1 MASGPAVYAKRY
13 LGAEGGRPGD
23 ARPGR
28 EILYYRDG
36 PSATVAVERSAG
48 FVSLLVNGKADAS
61 TAPADMPTQLM
72 LGHLPLLL
80 HAEPRAIL
88 VIGLGSG
95 ITAGAVARH
104 PVQRLDVVE
113 IEPAVIEASRF
124 FREEHGDVLTDPRDP
139 GRHRRC
145 PELPPDH
152 ADPLRRDHL
161 RAVESLD
168 RGDRLAVL
176 ARILPARA
184 PAPPARRDHA
194 AVDPRLQPAVR
205 GSAHGRG
212 DVPDRLPG
220 LSVWQVS
227 PGDFLLLGRVDPAP
241 LDLSLV
247 KARYQTN
254 PAVRRDLER
263 IGMRGWSGLLGY
275 FVLGPEDAARYA
287 RGAAVNTDDR
297 LALEFSAPRALYL
310 DTHAE
315 NGRMLRRFRTADL
328 PEVTAD
334 SLAELEN
341 PECDPG
347 SAATRAALGV
357 KQ

>member
-13 LGAEGGRPGD
+13 LGAEGARPGD

-36 PSATVAVERSAG
+36 PSATVAVERSAS

-124 FREEHGDVLTDPRDP
+124 FREEHGDVLTDPRVRVVVGDARNFLLTTEARYDVITSEP
-139 GRHRRC
+139 SNPWIGGI
-145 PELPPDH
+145 
-152 ADPLRRDHL
+152 A
-161 RAVESLD
+161 SLFS
-168 RGDRLAVL
+168 LEFFEL
-176 ARILPARA
+176 ARR
-184 PAPPARRDHA
+184 H
-194 AVDPRLQPAVR
+194 LQPGGIMLQWIHAYGLLSEDLRMVVETFRTVFPAV
-205 GSAHGRG
+205 SI
-212 DVPDRLPG
+212 
-220 LSVWQVS
+220 WQVS

-254 PAVRRDLER
+254 RAVRRDLER
-263 IGMRGWSGLLGY
+263 IGLRGWSGLLGY
-275 FVLGPEDAARYA
+275 FVLGPEDTARYA
-287 RGAAVNTDDR
+287 RGAAVNTDDQ

-315 NGRMLRRFRTADL
+315 NGRELRGFRTTDF
-328 PEVTAD
+328 PEVTAR

-341 PECDPG
+341 PEVRSSIG
-347 SAATRAALGV
+347 ATRAALGV
-357 KQ
+357 KE